1 MSTQPRWLGLQRTQ
15 PPEAHSSSGGGGFS
29 TGHCAVSSRHD
40 PEESQA
46 GSGGSE
52 KTERLRRQPSLGS
65 DDTSSARAGPGTA
78 SRAEPAA
85 VDGSTAMHQRPQ
97 EAAQSSAQAPYM
109 HSEAAAA
116 GSEGSR
122 GRWLPNLAAWLLP
135 GGAACPEQPAHSPG
149 SDSEAAGKP
158 REAAGQTGGAGSAAR
173 GGVVQVA
180 PGGRQPAQLPREP
193 SQTPTD
199 RRTSDSKIPTP
210 LPSQYT
216 DDSGSRVSL

>member
-29 TGHCAVSSRHD
+29 TGHGAVSSDHV

-46 GSGGSE
+46 GSGASE
-52 KTERLRRQPSLGS
+52 KTEGLSRQPSLGS
-65 DDTSSARAGPGTA
+65 DGARSARTGSVTA
-78 SRAEPAA
+78 SRAELAA
-85 VDGSTAMHQRPQ
+85 VGSTAMHQRPQ
-97 EAAQSSAQAPYM
+97 EAAQSSAQAPDM

-122 GRWLPNLAAWLLP
+122 GWWLPNLAAWLLP
-135 GGAACPEQPAHSPG
+135 GGAVRPEQPAHSPG

-158 REAAGQTGGAGSAAR
+158 REAARQMGGAGSAGSAAS
-173 GGVVQVA
+173 GQVT

-199 RRTSDSKIPTP
+199 RRTSDSKIPTSPP
-210 LPSQYT
+210 LQST
-216 DDSGSRVSL
+216 DDSGSGV